1 MKIRKIHRL
10 IVLCLIVNCGIGTP
24 SDETSCDTGRLL
36 ALLSID
42 QAEVRREQS
51 RESLRSDLIP
61 LLTVIAFCQDSGKR
75 PGP

>member
-1 MKIRKIHRL
+1 ML
-10 IVLCLIVNCGIGTP
+10 LSLCIILDCGIGAP
-24 SDETSCDTGRLL
+24 SDETSCDTGRIL